1 MILPIVAYGAHTL
14 KKKAK
19 EVTLNP
25 SELTPFI
32 ENLWETMYAASGVGL
47 AAPQVGHSK
56 RIFIIDASPFADDEN
71 LNASEQLALKEFKQV
86 FINPTIIEETGEE
99 WPFNEGCLSIPNI
112 REDVIRPDQVSIR
125 YTNSDWEEKEETFTG
140 LAARIIQ
147 HEYDHIEGILF
158 IDRLSSLKRRL
169 LKGKL
174 SQIAK
179 GKVDVDY
186 VMRFPNELNL

>member
-19 EVTLNP
+19 DVTLNP

-71 LNASEQLALKEFKQV
+71 LDASEQLALKEFKEV

-140 LAARIIQ
+140 LPARIIQ

-186 VMRFPNELNL
+186 VMRFPNELKL

>member
-71 LNASEQLALKEFKQV
+71 LDASEQLALKEFKQV
-86 FINPTIIEETGEE
+86 FINPTIIEEIGEE

-186 VMRFPNELNL
+186 VMRFPNELKL